1 MPSGLILF
9 VEDDPTLQM
18 VGKLSI
24 KHLGYDCEVLNTGEK
39 VVEHPTENVILI
51 FMDIG
56 LPGIDGR
63 EATKL
68 IRAAELRENR
78 KPVPIIALTGHA
90 IRAQCLEVGMDDFL
104 QKPALIEDLDLMI
117 KKWVLPAEETAE

>member
-9 VEDDPTLQM
+9 VEDDPTLQK
-18 VGKLSI
+18 VGKLAI
-24 KHLGYDCEVLNTGEK
+24 KHLGYECEILGTGEK
-39 VVEHPTENVILI
+39 VVEHTTENVVLI

-78 KPVPIIALTGHA
+78 KPVPIVALTGHA
-90 IRAQCLEVGMDDFL
+90 IKAQCLEVGMDDFL
-104 QKPALIEDLDLMI
+104 QKPAMIEDLDLMI
-117 KKWVLPAEETAE
+117 KKWVSSEVQT